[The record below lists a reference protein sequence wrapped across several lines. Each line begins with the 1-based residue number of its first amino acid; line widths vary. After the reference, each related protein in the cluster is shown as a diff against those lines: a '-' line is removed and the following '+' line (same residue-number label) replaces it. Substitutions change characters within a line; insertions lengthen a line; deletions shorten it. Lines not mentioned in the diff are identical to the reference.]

1 MTFYRLTF
9 YPDGHLDGERLDSD
23 EVDPGLA
30 AGFGPPFDAGLVFDT
45 TVPAGD
51 GEARVKWTGS
61 DLNAGGSEFLTQSL
75 EVAHS
80 GMMVVNG

>member
-51 GEARVKWTGS
+51 GEARVTGAIQRE
-61 DLNAGGSEFLTQSL
+61 LAL
-75 EVAHS
+75 V
-80 GMMVVNG
+80 